1 MSLVSINRIRSD
13 KRNGNGLRNLQNII
27 LKKLNK
33 DHEKKHKTR
42 QALCAHSDHPPA
54 TQRAA
59 RAARA
64 AWAAWAARAARAA
77 SGMQLV

>member
-42 QALCAHSDHPPA
+42 QALCAHSDHPA